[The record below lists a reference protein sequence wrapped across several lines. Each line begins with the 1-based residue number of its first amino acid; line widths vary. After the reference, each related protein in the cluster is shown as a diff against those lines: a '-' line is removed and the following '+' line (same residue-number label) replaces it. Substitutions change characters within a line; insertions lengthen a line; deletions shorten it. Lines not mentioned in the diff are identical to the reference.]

1 MASEMSPVPDDLD
14 FGVTVRGLVVSQ
26 KVFGRYT
33 LKHVLGRGG
42 MGVVWLAVDE
52 RLEREVALK
61 FLPEIVNFDAAAL
74 DDLKRE
80 TRRCLDLTHPN
91 IIRIYDFVKDP
102 QAAAISMEYID
113 GKTLSTRRIEKEK
126 RMFEVNEIR
135 DWIAQA
141 CQALHYAHQ
150 DVKVVH
156 RDLKP
161 ANLMITSRNSL
172 KIADFGIAR
181 SVSDSVS
188 QVTMRTGTSGTL
200 VYMSPQQMNGDMSR
214 VTDDIYALGA
224 TIYELLT
231 SRPPFYSGDI
241 PFQVRQAIPRKLS
254 ERREELQIEGE
265 PIPQE
270 WEDAIAACLD
280 KMPEG
285 RPQDTL
291 DLAQR
296 LGLHTTNMMNR
307 LSSTVVN
314 FPPSGAKPPTLKP
327 PATKKPKPPPGPK
340 PPRKPFPTK
349 LVLTYA
355 GGALGVVLLGW
366 LLWAF
371 VLWPFIATPGTVT
384 VQSAPAGATVHLSGQ
399 TDRTTPAVFDKVR
412 VGHYT
417 AFVSLAGYD
426 TAQQALTVTEGGAI
440 DLGTITLNRAF
451 GRLNIE
457 TIPPKAHY
465 KLTGTSVSTKDTNK
479 EGTTPDYL
487 ASVPAGSYQLTLSSP
502 GLADRSVTIEIA
514 PHATQTEKDDLIALD
529 LAANATSAD
538 AGKALLGQES
548 PGSLDDNGKTA
559 YAGLLKSAVEKY
571 LAAGQ
576 VTNAS
581 DAIDKLKGAGQDTSA
596 QDKELADKRASIEK
610 SAGTQI
616 GDLINDQKFATAQ
629 ATLDDLKG
637 QIDDDSLAQLKNQYQ
652 PQLDKYAQQVSDA
665 IKISQDTSDIN
676 TAYAQLKSFAAPYT
690 DDLKLQLAL
699 ADLETKMPP
708 DHDRITARLKSFHA
722 LATANRDVVENSDFQ
737 AMQDKFNKEL
747 TQLDDLA
754 AALSRAKNGGGTLQN
769 QLGNLE
775 DERAAVARK
784 SVGDQAVAG
793 FINSLTRTA
802 IGRNVIS
809 QQDKAAELSD
819 LDSKIANVKQE
830 IAAQNSNSGDAVTQ
844 AQRNYD
850 AFVARVPW

>member
-26 KVFGRYT
+26 KVFGRYM

-113 GKTLSTRRIEKEK
+113 GKTLSALRIEKEK

-188 QVTMRTGTSGTL
+188 QVTMKSGTSGTL

-241 PFQVRQAIPRKLS
+241 PYQVRQTIPRKLA

-265 PIPQE
+265 EIPSE
-270 WEDAIAACLD
+270 WEDAIAACLA
-280 KMPEG
+280 KAPED
-285 RPQDTL
+285 RPQDTF

-296 LGLHTTNMMNR
+296 LGLHTTSMAAR
-307 LSSTVVN
+307 SAATVAN
-314 FPPSGAKPPTLKP
+314 AP
-327 PATKKPKPPPGPK
+327 PALKTKPAAKKTKPPPGPK
-340 PPRKPFPTK
+340 LPPKPFPTK

-355 GGALGVVLLGW
+355 GGALGVILLGW

-371 VLWPFIATPGTVT
+371 VLWPFIATPGSLTI
-384 VQSAPAGATVHLSGQ
+384 QSNPSGATVHVAGQ
-399 TDRTTPAVFDKVR
+399 DRLTPANFPKLR
-412 VGHYT
+412 VGHYNVI
-417 AFVSLAGYD
+417 VSMAGYD
-426 TAQQALTVTEGGAI
+426 PAPQSVTITEGGAI
-440 DLGTITLNRAF
+440 DLGVIQLNRAF
-451 GRLNIE
+451 GRLNLV
-457 TIPPKAHY
+457 TVPPKAHY
-465 KLTGTSVSTKDTNK
+465 ELNGTSDSTRDTSK
-479 EGTTPDYL
+479 SGTTPDYL
-487 ASVPAGSYQLTLSSP
+487 ASVPAGSYQLTLTSP
-502 GLADRSVTIEIA
+502 GLSDRTVTIEIA
-514 PHATQTEKDDLIALD
+514 PHATLTEKDDLIALD
-529 LAANATSAD
+529 LAANSSSAD
-538 AGKALLGQES
+538 AGKAILGQES
-548 PGSLDDNGKTA
+548 PGSLDEAGKTA

-571 LAAGQ
+571 LDAGQ
-576 VTNAS
+576 VAPAS
-581 DAIDKLKGAGQDTSA
+581 DAIGKLKGLGQDTTA
-596 QDKELADKRASIEK
+596 QDKELADKRVSIEK
-610 SAGTQI
+610 QAAEQI
-616 GDLINDQKFATAQ
+616 ADLISDQKFATAQ
-629 ATLDDLKG
+629 ATLDGLDG
-637 QIDDDSLAQLKNQYQ
+637 QIDPDSLTQLKNQYQ
-652 PQLDKYAQQVSDA
+652 TQLTQYGQQVDA
-665 IKISQDTSDIN
+665 AVQISRNTSDVN
-676 TAYAQLKSFAAPYT
+676 AAYAQLKSFAAPYT

-699 ADLETKMPP
+699 ATLETKMPP
-708 DHDRITARLKSFHA
+708 DHDRLTARLKSFRSLIA
-722 LATANRDVVENSDFQ
+722 QNRAVVENSDFQ

-754 AALSRAKNGGGTLQN
+754 AALDRAKNGGGGLQS
-769 QLGNLE
+769 QLNELE

-784 SVGDQAVAG
+784 SVGDAAVAG
-793 FINSLTRTA
+793 IVNGFTRAFT
-802 IGRNVIS
+802 GHDVIS
-809 QQDKAAELSD
+809 QQDKDAELSGYD
-819 LDSKIANVKQE
+819 AKIANVKQE
-830 IAAQNSNSGDAVTQ
+830 IAAQNSNSNDAVTQ
-844 AQRNYD
+844 AQHNYD
-850 AFVARVPW
+850 TFVARVPW

>member
-80 TRRCLDLTHPN
+80 TRRCLELTHPN

-113 GKTLSTRRIEKEK
+113 GKTLSALRIEKEK

-135 DWIAQA
+135 DWVSQA
-141 CQALHYAHQ
+141 CQALHYAHEE
-150 DVKVVH
+150 VKVVH

-161 ANLMITSRNSL
+161 ANLMITSRGQL

-188 QVTMRTGTSGTL
+188 QVTMKSGTSGTL

-241 PFQVRQAIPRKLS
+241 PFQVRQTIPRRLN

-265 PIPQE
+265 PIPPE

-285 RPQDTL
+285 RPQDTF

-296 LGLHTTNMMNR
+296 LGLHSTSMMGR
-307 LSSTVVN
+307 PVTVAN
-314 FPPSGAKPPTLKP
+314 PPPLGAKP
-327 PATKKPKPPPGPK
+327 PATKKPKPPPGPN
-340 PPRKPFPTK
+340 PPGKPFPTK

-355 GGALGVVLLGW
+355 AGALGIVLLGW

-384 VQSAPAGATVHLSGQ
+384 VQSSPAGATVHLSGQ
-399 TDRTTPAVFDKVR
+399 ADRTTPAVFDKVR

-417 AFVSLAGYD
+417 AIVSLAGYD
-426 TAQQALTVTEGGAI
+426 TTKQSLTVTEGGAV
-440 DLGTITLNRAF
+440 DLGTITLDRAF
-451 GRLNIE
+451 GRLNLT

-465 KLTGTSVSTKDTNK
+465 ELTGTGNSTKDTSK
-479 EGTTPDYL
+479 EGSTPDYL
-487 ASVPAGSYQLTLSSP
+487 ASIPAGSYQLTLSSP
-502 GLADRSVTIEIA
+502 GLADRTVTIEIA
-514 PHATQTEKDDLIALD
+514 PHATDTEKDDLIALD
-529 LAANATSAD
+529 LASNATSAD

-548 PGSLDDNGKTA
+548 PSSLDDKGKA
-559 YAGLLKSAVEKY
+559 EYASLLKSAVDKY

-581 DAIDKLKGAGQDTSA
+581 DAIGKLKSDGQDTSA
-596 QDKELADKRASIEK
+596 EEKELADKRASIEK
-610 SAGTQI
+610 AASAQI
-616 GDLINDQKFATAQ
+616 GNLISDKKFAPAQ
-629 ATLDDLKG
+629 SKLDDLSG
-637 QIDDDSLAQLKNQYQ
+637 QIDDASLAQLKTQYQ
-652 PQLDKYAQQVSDA
+652 PQLDQYAQQVSDA
-665 IKISQDTSDIN
+665 IKISQNSSDI
-676 TAYAQLKSFAAPYT
+676 TAAYAQLKSFAQPYP

-708 DHDRITARLKSFHA
+708 DHDRLNARLKSFHF
-722 LATANRDVVENSDFQ
+722 LTTANRDVVENPDFQ

-747 TQLDDLA
+747 SQLDDLA
-754 AALSRAKNGGGTLQN
+754 AALNRAKNGGGSLQS
-769 QLGNLE
+769 QLDDLE
-775 DERAAVARK
+775 SDRTEIERK
-784 SVGDQAVAG
+784 SVGDTVVTG
-793 FINSLTRTA
+793 ILNTA
-802 IGRNVIS
+802 SRFVTGRNVIS
-809 QQDKAAELSD
+809 ESDKEAELRD
-819 LDSKIANVKQE
+819 NQTKIDNVKAE
-830 IAAQNSNSGDAVTQ
+830 ITAQNSNSGDAVTQ

>member
-14 FGVTVRGLVVSQ
+14 FGVTVRGLVISQ

-80 TRRCLDLTHPN
+80 TRRSLDLTHPN
-91 IIRIYDFVKDP
+91 IVRIYDFVKDS

-113 GKTLSTRRIEKEK
+113 GKTLSALRIEKEK

-188 QVTMRTGTSGTL
+188 QVTMKTGTSGTL

-241 PFQVRQAIPRKLS
+241 PFQVRQTIPRKLS
-254 ERREELQIEGE
+254 ERREELQIEGD

-285 RPQDTL
+285 RPQDTF
-291 DLAQR
+291 DLADR
-296 LGLHTTNMMNR
+296 LGLHSSGMIGR
-307 LSSTVVN
+307 ASTVAN
-314 FPPSGAKPPTLKP
+314 APPAGTKPPTLKP

-340 PPRKPFPTK
+340 PPRRPFPTK
-349 LVLTYA
+349 LVGIYV
-355 GGALGVVLLGW
+355 GGAAGVLLLGW
-366 LLWAF
+366 LLWSF

-399 TDRTTPAVFDKVR
+399 DRITPAVFDKVR

-417 AFVSLAGYD
+417 AIVSLAGYD
-426 TAQQALTVTEGGAI
+426 TAKQPLTVTEGGAV
-440 DLGTITLNRAF
+440 DLGTITLNRAY
-451 GRLNIE
+451 GRLNI
-457 TIPPKAHY
+457 TADPPKAHY
-465 KLTGTSVSTKDTNK
+465 ELTGTSASTKDVDK
-479 EGTTPDYL
+479 EGSTPDYL
-487 ASVPAGSYQLTLSSP
+487 ASVPAGSYQLTLTSP
-502 GLADRSVTIEIA
+502 GLSDRTVTIEIA

-529 LAANATSAD
+529 LASNSTSAD

-548 PGSLDDNGKTA
+548 PGSLDANGKTQ
-559 YAGLLKSAVEKY
+559 YAILLKSAFAKY
-571 LAAGQ
+571 LAAGD
-576 VTNAS
+576 VTTA
-581 DAIDKLKGAGQDTSA
+581 AATIDKLKSAGQDTSA
-596 QDKELADKRASIEK
+596 QDKALADKRASILK
-610 SAGTQI
+610 TAGQQI
-616 GDLINDQKFATAQ
+616 GELISDKKFATAQ
-629 ATLDDLKG
+629 ATLDGLKG
-637 QIDDDSLAQLKNQYQ
+637 QIDDASLAQLKTQYQ
-652 PQLDKYAQQVSDA
+652 PPLDQYAQQVGDA
-665 IKISQDTSDIN
+665 IRISQGGGDVN
-676 TAYAQLKSFAAPYT
+676 AAYAQLKSFAAPST

-708 DHDRITARLKSFHA
+708 DHDRLTARLKSFHA
-722 LATANRDVVENSDFQ
+722 LATANRGAVEDPDFE
-737 AMQDKFNKEL
+737 AMQDKFTREL
-747 TQLDDLA
+747 SQLDNLA
-754 AALSRAKNGGGTLQN
+754 AALDRARNGGGSLES
-769 QLGNLE
+769 QLSNLE
-775 DERAAVARK
+775 DERAETAKKA
-784 SVGDQAVAG
+784 VGDAAVAG
-793 FINSLTRTA
+793 IVNGFSRAFT
-802 IGRNVIS
+802 GRNVIS
-809 QQDKAAELSD
+809 QQDKDAELAD
-819 LDSKIANVKQE
+819 YDAKIANVKQE
-830 IAAQNSNSGDAVTQ
+830 IAVQNANSGDAVAQ